1 MKSIIS
7 KTESWDP
14 PQMSL
19 DQMLAASESEEDAMA
34 AAAVFMGE
42 KLGAAMVLIDGKCG
56 NMARLVSKFRPNVP
70 IVAVVESARIAR
82 QLSIHRGVYP
92 TTLPVGDAMGAAIK
106 MSMCQPG
113 DGVVKVQVD
122 SSKGIMSMSMIKA

>member
-7 KTESWDP
+7 KTESWAP

-42 KLGAAMVLIDGKCG
+42 KLGAAMVLIDGKRG
-56 NMARLVSKFRPNVP
+56 NMARLV
-70 IVAVVESARIAR
+70 A
-82 QLSIHRGVYP
+82 
-92 TTLPVGDAMGAAIK
+92 
-106 MSMCQPG
+106 SMCRCHQA
-113 DGVVKVQVD
+113 DG
-122 SSKGIMSMSMIKA
+122 SSAHY

>member
-1 MKSIIS
+1 
-7 KTESWDP
+7 
-14 PQMSL
+14 MSL

-42 KLGAAMVLIDGKCG
+42 KLGAAMVLIDGKRG

-82 QLSIHRGVYP
+82 QLIF
-92 TTLPVGDAMGAAIK
+92 A
-106 MSMCQPG
+106 
-113 DGVVKVQVD
+113 
-122 SSKGIMSMSMIKA
+122 SKLA